1 MFHLKLISMSMTQE
15 YKNFNNQGGV
25 KAPHNNKEATMQ
37 KVNKIKYDEI
47 RGQEKNIIQI
57 SSSKNHSYNFLE
69 TEIKY
74 FTQENGTKVYQFFLD
89 GEIVKETT
97 INPNS
102 RKLISIKTNNDNFY
116 NKKEL
121 VQKLMGKNPEP
132 RFDFIIENI
141 LANRIKKY
149 FL

>member
-1 MFHLKLISMSMTQE
+1 MDYLVI
-15 YKNFNNQGGV
+15 NNN
-25 KAPHNNKEATMQ
+25 NNKETTMQ

-74 FTQENGTKVYQFFLD
+74 FTQEKGTKVYQFFLD

-97 INPNS
+97 INPIRDRIDMRSKIHPRDFMQKDMLFEFNIGS
-102 RKLISIKTNNDNFY
+102 TSAINEHNKRERK
-116 NKKEL
+116 
-121 VQKLMGKNPEP
+121 
-132 RFDFIIENI
+132 
-141 LANRIKKY
+141 
-149 FL
+149 

>member
-1 MFHLKLISMSMTQE
+1 M
-15 YKNFNNQGGV
+15 FNNNN
-25 KAPHNNKEATMQ
+25 NNKETTMQ

-57 SSSKNHSYNFLE
+57 SSSKNYSYNFLE

-97 INPNS
+97 INPIRDRIDMRS
-102 RKLISIKTNNDNFY
+102 KIH
-116 NKKEL
+116 
-121 VQKLMGKNPEP
+121 P
-132 RFDFIIENI
+132 RDFIQKDMLFEFNI
-141 LANRIKKY
+141 GSTSAINEHNKRERK
-149 FL
+149 

>member
-1 MFHLKLISMSMTQE
+1 MFHLKLISMSMIQE

-25 KAPHNNKEATMQ
+25 KAPHNNKENTMQ

-97 INPNS
+97 INPIRDRIDMRS
-102 RKLISIKTNNDNFY
+102 KIH
-116 NKKEL
+116 
-121 VQKLMGKNPEP
+121 P
-132 RFDFIIENI
+132 RDFIQKDMLFEFNI
-141 LANRIKKY
+141 GSTSAINEHNKRERK
-149 FL
+149 